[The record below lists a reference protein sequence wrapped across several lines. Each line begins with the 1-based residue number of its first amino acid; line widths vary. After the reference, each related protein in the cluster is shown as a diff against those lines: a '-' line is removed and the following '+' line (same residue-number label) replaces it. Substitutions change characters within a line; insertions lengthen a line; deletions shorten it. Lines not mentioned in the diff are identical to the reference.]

1 MAREAVEAFLRKL
14 PEDDKLREAY
24 AAALKRATESAL
36 FEAAHTGGF
45 EFSVEE
51 LRAVLN
57 EREAELSDDQLRQV
71 AGGVGTYACH
81 PVETYAPDLA
91 LRGSA
96 AFQIPGSK
104 L

>member
-71 AGGVGTYACH
+71 AGGVGVFAGH
-81 PVETYAPDLA
+81 PVETYAADLA